1 MIKLKPELLAPMA
14 QGDVEGLRQALQQAV
29 MLEHSTIP
37 LYLYALYSIKPES
50 LVAGRNL
57 EVYTLLRSVVLE
69 EMVHMS
75 LACNLLNAVGGAPS
89 IDDPAFV
96 PTYPGPLPGGV
107 ESGLTV
113 HLSRFSKQ
121 LVHDEFM
128 EIEEPEDPL
137 EFPVK
142 LEAAAAPPEEGLTIG
157 QFYAAIAGQI
167 QALGPS
173 IFTGDPS
180 LQVSGEP
187 FFPELT
193 PVTDTSSALAAIEL
207 IVEQG
212 EGTTTSPLD
221 DEHELAHYYRFAE
234 IWYGKQLVPVPNPA
248 PEEPDY
254 AYAGQPIP
262 FDPDGVWPVVQDPS
276 STLYP
281 TGSPAW
287 YANETFNYPYTS
299 LLNAL
304 HATFNGQPD
313 QFPTSIGVM
322 ESLKQQA
329 IAMMALPLA
338 DGTTAGPSFEYQ
350 PVLPSG

>member
-1 MIKLKPELLAPMA
+1 MIKLKPELATMA
-14 QGDVEGLRQALQQAV
+14 QGGVDGLRQALQQAV

-50 LVAGRNL
+50 LVPGRNL

-75 LACNLLNAVGGAPS
+75 LACNLLNAVGGAPR

-96 PTYPGPLPGGV
+96 PTYPGLLPGGV

-113 HLSRFSKQ
+113 RLSRFSKQ

-137 EFPVK
+137 QFPVK
-142 LEAAAAPPEEGLTIG
+142 LALAGAQPEGVTIG
-157 QFYAAIAGQI
+157 QFYAAIAEQI
-167 QALGPS
+167 KALGPG

-193 PVTDTSSALAAIEL
+193 PVTDMDSALAAVEL

-234 IWYGKQLVPVPNPA
+234 IWYGKQLVPVPNPQ
-248 PEEPDY
+248 PGEPDF
-254 AYAGQPIP
+254 AYAGPPIP

-276 STLYP
+276 ATLYP
-281 TGSPAW
+281 TGSTAW
-287 YANETFNYPYTS
+287 YANETFNYTYTS
-299 LLNAL
+299 LLKAL
-304 HATFNGQPD
+304 HATFNGQRD
-313 QFPTSIGVM
+313 QFSTSIGVM

-329 IAMMALPLA
+329 IAMMALPLG

-350 PVLPSG
+350 PVLPRG